1 MRLGGYLLGRTYF
14 FTRME
19 VYVAGRPQAD
29 TTRVND
35 EIRAREVRL
44 IGADGAQLGIVPI
57 ADAMRRAQ
65 EAELDLVEVAPD
77 AVPPI
82 CKIYDY
88 KKALYEK
95 KKKLKESKKKVV
107 QTQLKEVKARVVIDP
122 HDLAFKIKRAR
133 QFLEKGDKVKFTI
146 VFRGREITKPE
157 LGQKVIDEITKQL
170 VDIGELEQ
178 LPSRMGKQIILIMAR
193 RKDWTPAKAP
203 STPAP

>member
-1 MRLGGYLLGRTYF
+1 M
-14 FTRME
+14 
-19 VYVAGRPQAD
+19 AGRPQAD

-44 IGADGAQLGIVPI
+44 IGADGEQLGIVPL
-57 ADAMRRAQ
+57 ADAMKRAQ
-65 EAELDLVEVAPD
+65 DAELDLVEVAPD
-77 AVPPI
+77 ALPPV

-122 HDLAFKIKRAR
+122 HDLTFKIKRAR

-157 LGQKVIDEITKQL
+157 LGQKVITEITKQL
-170 VDIGELEQ
+170 ADIGEMEQ
-178 LPSRMGKQIILIMAR
+178 QPSRMGKQIILIMGR
-193 RKDWTPAKAP
+193 RKDWNPAKASQSAP
-203 STPAP
+203 PEPAPQ